1 MMRARCRTCPSRA
14 PSGRCLAPGLKSG
27 RCGDYV
33 WYVSGNT
40 QHRRR
45 YVIPKDPRTPEQL
58 LRRARFGAASIKYS
72 RSLTDQERKACI
84 AAGAKLRSR
93 PRLGQWGWLTGQ
105 QYLVRKECTLAN
117 GQASTR
123 NEEPAVEVQQ
133 LQGVT
138 GSTSE
143 RYRTTSGAI
152 PWRLGAN
159 MHPSPVFNEFRLR
172 RCAWSSQETRGIGV
186 WHRQLAKPER
196 GRDPPQ
202 AGSPAARQF
211 RCPVPIP
218 LYRQHHPPEPDG
230 RQREAVIPH
239 SRRRRDLNRLHYPRS
254 FRLLSA
260 RASLIHT
267 L

>member
-123 NEEPAVEVQQ
+123 NEEPAVEYNNYRE
-133 LQGVT
+133 LPDPPRSAT
-138 GSTSE
+138 GPLPGQYLGAWALTCTPRPYSTS
-143 RYRTTSGAI
+143 S
-152 PWRLGAN
+152 
-159 MHPSPVFNEFRLR
+159 
-172 RCAWSSQETRGIGV
+172 
-186 WHRQLAKPER
+186 
-196 GRDPPQ
+196 D
-202 AGSPAARQF
+202 
-211 RCPVPIP
+211 
-218 LYRQHHPPEPDG
+218 
-230 RQREAVIPH
+230 
-239 SRRRRDLNRLHYPRS
+239 
-254 FRLLSA
+254 
-260 RASLIHT
+260 
-267 L
+267 